1 MGFFFS
7 ILVLWNRIHF
17 LLDGD
22 VMILALLLEQ
32 FVWQIQN
39 TYQILDFVLLLKL
52 KKNLFNICNIIHS
65 IYVDI
70 VIWIFE
76 VTLEHWLELFEL
88 SNR

>member
-17 LLDGD
+17 LLAGD

-32 FVWQIQN
+32 FVWQIQK

-52 KKNLFNICNIIHS
+52 KK
-65 IYVDI
+65 IYLIFVISYI
-70 VIWIFE
+70 VSMLILLYEF
-76 VTLEHWLELFEL
+76 LKWL
-88 SNR
+88 

>member
-17 LLDGD
+17 LLAGD

-52 KKNLFNICNIIHS
+52 KK
-65 IYVDI
+65 IYLIFVISYI
-70 VIWIFE
+70 VSMLILLYEF
-76 VTLEHWLELFEL
+76 
-88 SNR
+88 